1 MIPNKRSVHR
11 DYCSKK
17 SIREFVGQ
25 LNKFGKDKKKKIVR
39 VKRKICRRKSINSI

>member
-25 LNKFGKDKKKKIVR
+25 LNKFGKDKKKKNS
-39 VKRKICRRKSINSI
+39 KSKKKDL

>member
-25 LNKFGKDKKKKIVR
+25 LNKFGNDKKKNS
-39 VKRKICRRKSINSI
+39 KSKKKDL